1 MISPIL
7 AIGTRAAFVY
17 PIVREATSRVAQ
29 EVGSAFRV
37 AMLDLIEIELTRIR
51 RMAEQ
56 TDDRF
61 LLYLLDMA
69 ILEANRRA
77 RGIAEGHGDAENAQV
92 LDGGDGKL
100 GRNLAAELK
109 VVR

>member
-1 MISPIL
+1 
-7 AIGTRAAFVY
+7 
-17 PIVREATSRVAQ
+17 
-29 EVGSAFRV
+29 
-37 AMLDLIEIELTRIR
+37 MLDLIEIELTRIR

-56 TDDRF
+56 TNDRF

-77 RGIAEGHGDAENAQV
+77 RSIAEGHAEADENAQI
-92 LDGGDGKL
+92 LESGDGES

>member
-1 MISPIL
+1 
-7 AIGTRAAFVY
+7 
-17 PIVREATSRVAQ
+17 
-29 EVGSAFRV
+29 
-37 AMLDLIEIELTRIR
+37 MLDLIEIELTRIR

-56 TDDRF
+56 TSDRF

-77 RGIAEGHGDAENAQV
+77 RSIAEGHDGDGENAQV
-92 LDGGDGKL
+92 LESGEGEL